1 MNLVESQSIHRE
13 GFISGVAYSISQLY
27 QNYQYEVAENLLRD
41 SELGIDDF
49 KRANIPNFDLDT
61 IKRLLK

>member
-1 MNLVESQSIHRE
+1 MDLVESQSIHKE
-13 GFISGVAYSISQLY
+13 GFICGVAYSISQLY
-27 QNYQYEVAENLLRD
+27 QNYQYEAAENLLRE

-49 KRANIPNFDLDT
+49 KHVPEFDLDI